1 VLVLMGTMRKRE
13 RYMQF
18 LRQVPI
24 LASLSDMEVM
34 AVADTLGVEE
44 FCEQAVICAEGEVGD
59 KFYIIEV
66 CVWGQTHCDVC
77 VIFINVFFRNFHH

>member
-1 VLVLMGTMRKRE
+1 
-13 RYMQF
+13 MQF

-44 FCEQAVICAEGEVGD
+44 FKEQAVICSEGEVGD

-66 CVWGQTHCDVC
+66 SCVLLACGNRACGFGLMNPC
-77 VIFINVFFRNFHH
+77 VLITLVQFPICKV